1 MRMKSHLGAE
11 LKQLSGPVM
20 VTGHTGFKGTWLTLL
35 LEKLGVPVVGYSLEP
50 SNDSLFAK
58 LGRLG
63 KIPEAFQDVR
73 DSSSLARFMEVQ
85 KPSVVLH
92 MAAQS
97 LVLNSYQSPKETFE
111 INSQGTVNVLDSAF
125 NQCGIKVIGVV
136 TTDKVYKNDNSGHR
150 FIESDPLSGKDP
162 YSASKVAA
170 EAAVAA
176 WQQISKVSGGPK
188 IIALRAGNVIGGGD
202 WAKNRL
208 IPDLAISY
216 LSKKEVV
223 VRSPNSRRPWQH
235 VLDPLCGYLMALED
249 SLKNS
254 SVDAY
259 NFGPKEESIS
269 VLSLIE
275 ILAKIWN
282 SDFNYKLLPETHEIE
297 KEAKILQLNS
307 SLATNKLGWDPVF
320 SQIEAIERTGTWWE
334 QIKQGDQTF
343 HQTMSFDIDFFLNQ
357 MQKKGSK

>member
-1 MRMKSHLGAE
+1 MEMESLLGTE

-35 LEKLGVPVVGYSLEP
+35 LEKLGVPVVGYSLQQ
-50 SNDSLFAK
+50 SDDSLFAK

-63 KIPEAFQDVR
+63 KIPESFQDVR
-73 DSSSLARFMEVQ
+73 DSSSLARFMEVH

-97 LVLNSYQSPKETFE
+97 LVLNSYQCPRETFE
-111 INSQGTVNVLDSAF
+111 VNSQGTVNVLDSAF
-125 NQCGIKVIGVV
+125 KQYGIKVIGVV
-136 TTDKVYKNDNSGHR
+136 TTDKVYKNDNSGHK

-176 WQQISKVSGGPK
+176 WQQVSKVSGGPK
-188 IIALRAGNVIGGGD
+188 VIALRAGNVIGGGD

-208 IPDLAISY
+208 IPDLALSY

-235 VLDPLCGYLMALED
+235 VLDPLCGYLMALENC
-249 SLKNS
+249 LKNS
-254 SVDAY
+254 TEDAY
-259 NFGPKEESIS
+259 NFGPKEESLS

-275 ILAKIWN
+275 TLEKIWN
-282 SDFNYKLLPETHEIE
+282 SDFIYKLLPETLEIE
-297 KEAKILQLNS
+297 KEAKTLQLNS
-307 SLATNKLGWDPVF
+307 SLATIKLGWEPVF
-320 SQIEAIERTGTWWE
+320 SQIEAIERTGAWWE
-334 QIKQGDQTF
+334 QIKQGNQTF
-343 HQTMSFDIDFFLNQ
+343 HQAMSLDIDFFLNQ
-357 MQKKGSK
+357 IQKRGKI

>member
-1 MRMKSHLGAE
+1 MEFLLGAE
-11 LKQLSGPVM
+11 LKLLSGPVM

-35 LEKLGVPVVGYSLEP
+35 LEKLGIPVVGYSLEP
-50 SNDSLFAK
+50 PIDSLFAK

-63 KIPEAFQDVR
+63 KIPESFQDIR
-73 DSSSLARFMEVQ
+73 DSSSLARFMEAQ

-125 NQCGIKVIGVV
+125 KQNGIKVVGVV
-136 TTDKVYKNDNSGHR
+136 TTDKVYKNDDSGHK

-162 YSASKVAA
+162 YSASKVAS

-188 IIALRAGNVIGGGD
+188 VIALRAGNVIGGGD

-208 IPDLAISY
+208 IPDLARSY
-216 LSKKEVV
+216 ISKKEVV
-223 VRSPNSRRPWQH
+223 VRNPNSKRPWQH
-235 VLDPLCGYLMALED
+235 VLDPLCGYLMALEN
-249 SLKNS
+249 SLKDS
-254 SVDAY
+254 TEDAY

-269 VLSLIE
+269 VLSLIKV
-275 ILAKIWN
+275 LDKIWN
-282 SDFNYKLLPETHEIE
+282 SDFNYKLLPEMHEIE
-297 KEAKILQLNS
+297 KEAKILQLDS
-307 SLATNKLGWDPVF
+307 SLATNKLGWDPIY
-320 SQIEAIERTGTWWE
+320 SQIEAIESTGAWWE
-334 QIKQGDQTF
+334 QIKQGDKTF
-343 HQTMSFDIDFFLNQ
+343 HQTMSLDLDFFLNQ
-357 MQKKGSK
+357 MQKRGKK